1 MSPYQE
7 IIKEIET
14 MKIEEQ
20 SEGEC
25 GKSPVP
31 EPGVAEEIS
40 IPEQVATKES
50 HK

>member
-7 IIKEIET
+7 IIKEIGT

-20 SEGEC
+20 SEGEH

-31 EPGVAEEIS
+31 EPGVAKEFS
-40 IPEQVATKES
+40 IPKQVAVTVVP
-50 HK
+50 